1 MTEEK
6 IEIQASTEKRIG
18 GILHRV
24 TPVAN
29 KSGEILNYVLRPL
42 MVEFKLRDIFQ
53 VSVGSALLAI
63 PVSFTE
69 EAWVL
74 AETLPNFNIL
84 GITFFSLALTAI
96 FIYFNFY
103 RLAFKGHQ
111 FEFVKRVLGTYLI
124 SMVIVAIILTLIDK
138 CPWGIDNLL
147 ALKRIVIVAFPAAM
161 SGTLSDSI
169 K

>member
-1 MTEEK
+1 MEEK
-6 IEIQASTEKRIG
+6 IEIKPSTDKRIG
-18 GILHRV
+18 GYLHRV

-69 EAWVL
+69 EAWQL
-74 AETLPNFNIL
+74 AEQLPDANII
-84 GITFFSLALTAI
+84 GITLFSLILTSI

-103 RLAFKGHQ
+103 RIAFKGHQ

-124 SMVIVAIILTLIDK
+124 SMAIVAIILTLIDK
-138 CPWGIDNLL
+138 CPWGADNVL
-147 ALKRIVIVAFPAAM
+147 AMKRIIIVAFPAAM

>member
-1 MTEEK
+1 MDDR
-6 IEIQASTEKRIG
+6 IEIKQSSVKRIG
-18 GILHRV
+18 GYLHRII
-24 TPVAN
+24 PVAD
-29 KSGEILNYVLRPL
+29 KSGEILNYVLKPL
-42 MVEFKLRDIFQ
+42 KVEFTLRDIFQ

-69 EAWVL
+69 EAWDL
-74 AETLPNFNIL
+74 GQTLPNTNII
-84 GITFFSLALTAI
+84 GITSFSLVLTSV

-103 RLAFKGHQ
+103 KLNFKGHEFQ
-111 FEFVKRVLGTYLI
+111 FIKRVVGTYLI
-124 SMVIVAIILTLIDK
+124 SMIIVAIILTLIDK
-138 CPWGIDNLL
+138 CPWGVDNVL

>member
-1 MTEEK
+1 MEEK
-6 IEIQASTEKRIG
+6 IEIKPSTDKRIG
-18 GILHRV
+18 GYLHRV

-69 EAWVL
+69 EAWQL
-74 AETLPNFNIL
+74 AEQLPNTNIM
-84 GITFFSLALTAI
+84 GITLFSLILTSI

-103 RLAFKGHQ
+103 RIAFKGHE

-138 CPWGIDNLL
+138 CPWGVDNVL
-147 ALKRIVIVAFPAAM
+147 AMKRIIIVAFPAAM

>member
-1 MTEEK
+1 MEEK
-6 IEIQASTEKRIG
+6 IEIKPSTEKRIG
-18 GILHRV
+18 GYLHRV

-29 KSGEILNYVLRPL
+29 KSGEILNYVLKPL

-69 EAWVL
+69 EAWRL
-74 AETLPNFNIL
+74 AETLPNINII
-84 GITFFSLALTAI
+84 GITLFSILLTSI

-103 RLAFKGHQ
+103 RISFKGYK

-124 SMVIVAIILTLIDK
+124 SMAIVAIILTLIDK